1 MEEESSKKGRR
12 HNLETECSFN
22 KQLEASKEQC
32 AALERECNLLRE
44 EKTCLMQALSMS
56 KQDVELLT
64 AEKEGLFKELNLER
78 QKMKDLKEEIHMFS
92 LAFTQREGLLT
103 ALYSKSKAL
112 VENLKAPQV
121 PIPELYDC

>member
-1 MEEESSKKGRR
+1 MEGEISQKGRR
-12 HNLETECSFN
+12 PNLETGCSFN

-44 EKTCLMQALSMS
+44 EKASLVQALSMS

-64 AEKEGLFKELNLER
+64 AEKDELLKELNIER
-78 QKMKDLKEEIHMFS
+78 QKMKDLKEEIHVFS
-92 LAFTQREGLLT
+92 LAFSQREGLLT
-103 ALYSKSKAL
+103 ALYSKSKAM
-112 VENLKAPQV
+112 VENLKASQV